1 MIFAKLT
8 VILVC
13 IVDILILIIVNKYMK
28 DVSLVEFFYN
38 VSYHC
43 GLSPS
48 PGTVGAL
55 LNSSPTS
62 YVCIVLN
69 HNLCYLLYKV
79 IFE

>member
-1 MIFAKLT
+1 MSILFWFFLLHICSQIIQIMIFASLT

-43 GLSPS
+43 GLSP
-48 PGTVGAL
+48 GTVGAL
-55 LNSSPTS
+55 LNST
-62 YVCIVLN
+62 
-69 HNLCYLLYKV
+69 
-79 IFE
+79 